1 MKEVLYVKEV
11 LVNSREHMLTAMSH
25 VPSRVLVTGA
35 AGRLGSEVLRVLA
48 AQGAAVVG
56 LDRTDPGGAD
66 TFLTGSAAD
75 VDLVAKAMSGVDTVI
90 HLAAIPRPTLGTPEE
105 VFVGNVAA
113 TFVVLDQAARAG
125 VRRAVIASSLSITG
139 LPFAPKPAVPDY
151 VPVDEAMPLQVGDP
165 YALSKQADEATAAM
179 VARRDG
185 MSVVAVRFPM
195 LGEPEF
201 LAEEAVAHR
210 EDPGSRA
217 HSMWA
222 YLDMR
227 DAATVCWLGATA
239 SLSGA
244 HVLYVAAPETL
255 SPYPTEDLVARYLP
269 GVPVRAP
276 LPGRSVPIDTSAAS
290 SLLGFT
296 AAHHFEITPAELP

>member
-1 MKEVLYVKEV
+1 
-11 LVNSREHMLTAMSH
+11 MLAAMSH

-35 AGRLGSEVLRVLA
+35 AGRLGSEVLRVVA

-56 LDRTDPGGAD
+56 LDRVDPGGTD
-66 TFLTGSAAD
+66 TFFTGSAGD
-75 VDLVAKAMSGVDTVI
+75 VDLVARAMAGVDAVI
-90 HLAAIPRPTLGTPEE
+90 HLAAIPRPSLGTPEE

-165 YALSKQADEATAAM
+165 YALSKQADEATAEM

-185 MSVVAVRFPM
+185 MSVAALRFPM
-195 LGEPEF
+195 LGELDF
-201 LAEEAVAHR
+201 LADEAVAHR
-210 EDPGSRA
+210 EDPGSRTS
-217 HSMWA
+217 SMWA

-227 DAATVCWLGATA
+227 DAAMACWLGVTA
-239 SLSGA
+239 SFSGA
-244 HVLYVAAPETL
+244 RALYLAAPETL

-269 GVPVRAP
+269 GVPRRAS
-276 LPGRSVPIDTSAAS
+276 LPGRAVPIDTSSAS

-296 AAHHFEITPAELP
+296 AEHLFEITPAELP